1 MKPLFAHAREN
12 HIALFSS
19 PFSLQDVEV
28 LEQAG
33 CPRYKIASYELV
45 DLELIAACAR
55 TGKPMVMS
63 TGMASLEE
71 VDRAV
76 ACARHS
82 GCKELTLLCCQSQY
96 PADPRGFNLRT
107 IPFFKQRYGCRAGL
121 SNHALG
127 NTLDVAATALGADLI
142 EKHFTDHRERGSVD
156 GAFSMEPAELTE
168 LRRCTEIAAASLG
181 ETTLTLGAADEK
193 SRAGRR
199 SIYLIT
205 DLKAGEVLS
214 AAHVRSVRPAMGLE
228 PWRLKELLGHRARR
242 DLHAPLPLSA
252 ADFD

>member
-1 MKPLFAHAREN
+1 MPGKTTSRCSAVLSVFRMWRR
-12 HIALFSS
+12 SS
-19 PFSLQDVEV
+19 
-28 LEQAG
+28 
-33 CPRYKIASYELV
+33 R
-45 DLELIAACAR
+45 
-55 TGKPMVMS
+55 
-63 TGMASLEE
+63 
-71 VDRAV
+71 
-76 ACARHS
+76 
-82 GCKELTLLCCQSQY
+82 